1 MIDFSHL
8 LLAQTATTFTEAIPV
23 VLSLVLIEGLLSID
37 NALAIAAMSKNLDER
52 RRKVA
57 MTVGYAGAYGFRLI
71 ALFIADFIMN
81 SHWLML
87 IGAAYLIWLMCDHF
101 AEAADADDAAA
112 SGGASH
118 HAPRSFAVIVAQI
131 AFMDL
136 TLSFDNVV
144 AAVAMAR
151 DNIWLVYVGV
161 TLGII
166 TLRLVAGWCIELLK
180 KHPWLE
186 HTAFLLVG
194 FVGCLLLYELMAGV
208 HLEKQWKFAGI
219 ITILL
224 LHWLYEKWEPLN
236 KVASPLAKIILIP
249 ARAISI
255 SIGAIFT
262 AASWPLK
269 QAWRLFG
276 PKPGQ

>member
-1 MIDFSHL
+1 MIDSSPL
-8 LLAQTATTFTEAIPV
+8 LFAQTATTFAEAIPV

-71 ALFIADFIMN
+71 ALVIADFIMN

-87 IGAAYLIWLMCDHF
+87 LGAAYLIWLMCDHF
-101 AEAADADDAAA
+101 AQAADEEDAAA
-112 SGGASH
+112 GHSSHH
-118 HAPRSFAVIVAQI
+118 HAPRGFAMIVFQI
-131 AFMDL
+131 ALMDL

-151 DNIWLVYVGV
+151 DNIWLVYIGV

-194 FVGCLLLYELMAGV
+194 FVGCLLLYELIAGV
-208 HLEKQWKFAGI
+208 HMEKQWKFAGI
-219 ITILL
+219 LAILGV
-224 LHWLYEKWEPLN
+224 HWIYEKWEPL
-236 KVASPLAKIILIP
+236 KRACSPLAKLMLVP

-255 SIGAIFT
+255 SIGTLFSAVG
-262 AASWPLK
+262 WPFRL
-269 QAWRLFG
+269 AWKYLG
-276 PKPGQ
+276 PKPE